1 MTLTSQLARFRTQ
14 YNLKVDVYSF
24 AITLAEML
32 CGFNHVKIRQEYRNT
47 PKYAVTT
54 GWRPKRSIKSSAL
67 KFPSVAALIVQC
79 WDDDASKRPSFL
91 EIQEELVAIEYE
103 LDEGAGDVDDADA
116 ATAEEDVE
124 EVENEDE
131 DVNPTELVDALQ
143 SLKTLRSQ
151 IAKEKALRRSDAETA
166 SARYREVQL
175 ELAELKATCLA
186 DGTGNFDD
194 FGILGG
200 MFIYDPDKAR
210 SVLGRGKFGTVYSM
224 INPHDRQ
231 LYAVKELNNL
241 TLEDGSTD
249 EAAMQDLLEEVRKM
263 GIVESEF
270 VIQYRTSAVYD
281 GRFYV
286 MMEPIQG
293 VEYRDVVVSRQ
304 ATGGVHF
311 KDEQIIAWGRD
322 IALGLAHLHD
332 ECKLVHQDLHNGNV
346 MITGLSKDGE
356 GGVIDVGDDALLAS
370 TSVKILDLGLAS
382 YKSDHSRTSSER
394 TMRMETMRTMRADVT
409 RRGSFVQVLAQEVGG
424 FKAIR
429 APEMHLSSFIMVR
442 FDAKVDLWALGIL
455 LVEAALLTPIEE

>member
-1 MTLTSQLARFRTQ
+1 
-14 YNLKVDVYSF
+14 VDVYSF

-47 PKYAVTT
+47 PKYAVTM

-67 KFPSVAALIVQC
+67 KFPFVAALIVQC

-124 EVENEDE
+124 EVEDE

-143 SLKTLRSQ
+143 IIKTLRSQ
-151 IAKEKALRRSDAETA
+151 IAKEKALQIAKEKALRETA

-210 SVLGRGKFGTVYSM
+210 SVLGSGKFGTVYSM
-224 INPHDRQ
+224 INPHDHQ
-231 LYAVKELNNL
+231 LYAVKELKNL

-281 GRFYV
+281 GHFYV
-286 MMEPIQG
+286 MMEPIAG
-293 VEYRDVVVSRQ
+293 PPLEITHS
-304 ATGGVHF
+304 
-311 KDEQIIAWGRD
+311 
-322 IALGLAHLHD
+322 L
-332 ECKLVHQDLHNGNV
+332 KLRAYHVTLRV
-346 MITGLSKDGE
+346 LCITHSKE
-356 GGVIDVGDDALLAS
+356 SS
-370 TSVKILDLGLAS
+370 TA
-382 YKSDHSRTSSER
+382 
-394 TMRMETMRTMRADVT
+394 M
-409 RRGSFVQVLAQEVGG
+409 
-424 FKAIR
+424 
-429 APEMHLSSFIMVR
+429 
-442 FDAKVDLWALGIL
+442 
-455 LVEAALLTPIEE
+455 